1 MIGSELMP
9 ASSLLFIILWVLFFF
24 FFREIVNSHWEIWS
38 TNARKNVVN
47 IRCQLGLECVFY
59 LLHLS
64 KTCWFCH
71 GQKSLADMEEDFFG
85 FYTLWKMFYDVLNSI
100 FVLYLVWKKNDT
112 DLLVLPQKVNFW
124 AKKVAIAIGI
134 LIARGAKCWSFWKVL
149 AKLQLKYF

>member
-1 MIGSELMP
+1 MALNWCQHHHCC
-9 ASSLLFIILWVLFFF
+9 LLYWEFFFSF

-100 FVLYLVWKKNDT
+100 FVLYLVWKKMT
-112 DLLVLPQKVNFW
+112 LTFLFCLKKWTFRQKRWQLQLVFLS
-124 AKKVAIAIGI
+124 
-134 LIARGAKCWSFWKVL
+134 RGAKCWSFWKVL

>member
-9 ASSLLFIILWVLFFF
+9 ASSLLFIVLGVLFFF

-100 FVLYLVWKKNDT
+100 FVLYLVWKKMT
-112 DLLVLPQKVNFW
+112 LTFLFCLKKWTFGQKRWQLQLVFLS
-124 AKKVAIAIGI
+124 
-134 LIARGAKCWSFWKVL
+134 RGAKCWSFWKVL